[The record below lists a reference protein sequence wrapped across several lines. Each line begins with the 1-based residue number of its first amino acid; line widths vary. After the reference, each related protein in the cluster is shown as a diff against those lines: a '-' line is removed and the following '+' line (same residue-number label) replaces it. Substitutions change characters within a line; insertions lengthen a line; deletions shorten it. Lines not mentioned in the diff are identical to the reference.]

1 MNTDTVSN
9 IVTDTDSDTDQVG
22 DDGTPVG
29 ALEFAAQGVRA
40 FNHRSRQPFERGSE
54 GWEYPSDAYRC
65 LGELTRL
72 AYGLAQAFD
81 QITAALRRELELD
94 QLGIDAGTTWA
105 DDPAGAVRTA
115 AAALTAAG
123 EAARSM
129 GDASLQAQVALVGA
143 HYTGPTRDE
152 A

>member
-1 MNTDTVSN
+1 MSSD
-9 IVTDTDSDTDQVG
+9 IGTDTDTDTDQVG

-29 ALEFAAQGVRA
+29 ALEIAARGVTS

-65 LGELTRL
+65 LGQLTRL
-72 AYGLAQAFD
+72 ADGLAQVCD

-94 QLGIDAGTTWA
+94 QLGIDAGTIWA
-105 DDPAGAVRTA
+105 GDPVGAVRTA
-115 AAALTAAG
+115 TGALTAAR

-129 GDASLQAQVALVGA
+129 GDASVDAQVALVGA